1 MHTIQQSFKEYKQMV
16 GTPRGSKLLK
26 FYSGS
31 SREWQIKSVDEMQI
45 ESVSEKCDFC
55 ENVAP

>member
-1 MHTIQQSFKEYKQMV
+1 MV